1 MIVITLSNPII
12 MQLYWS
18 VASKES
24 SPSNLL
30 SALRACRKQQFPN
43 VHHPSNYDSLASNE
57 LRGRALHQWTKEA
70 KNVPQV
76 NNDRGKDE
84 WIGPASCT

>member
-1 MIVITLSNPII
+1 

-18 VASKES
+18 AASKES
-24 SPSNLL
+24 HPSNLL

-43 VHHPSNYDSLASNE
+43 VHTI
-57 LRGRALHQWTKEA
+57 LHIMTVWPLTSCEIAQWTKEA

-76 NNDRGKDE
+76 NNDGGKDE
-84 WIGPASCT
+84 WIGSASCT